1 MKYNYTITKN
11 EDLDSLKIEL
21 PKGLEIVATFL
32 ENDIQGIPIKWWL
45 QEIDEVLNN
54 LKEYNEFKGI
64 LCAVQ
69 VKKDETIIV
78 DLYSIH
84 DPNIC
89 KIETIELRK
98 LIEVW
103 GQAQKVYKDN
113 N

>member
-1 MKYNYTITKN
+1 MKYIYKVAKN
-11 EDLDSLKIEL
+11 EGLDSLKIEL
-21 PKGLEIVATFL
+21 PKELEIVAGFL

-45 QEIDEVLNN
+45 QQIDEVLNS
-54 LKEYNEFKGI
+54 LKEYNEFQGT
-64 LCAVQ
+64 LCAIQ
-69 VKKDETIIV
+69 VKKDETILV

-89 KIETIELRK
+89 KIETTELRN

-103 GQAQKVYKDN
+103 GQAQKMYKDN

>member
-1 MKYNYTITKN
+1 MKYIYKVTKN
-11 EDLDSLKIEL
+11 EGLDSLKIEL
-21 PKGLEIVATFL
+21 PKELEIVATFL

-45 QEIDEVLNN
+45 QQIDEVLNN
-54 LKEYNEFKGI
+54 LKEYNEFQGT
-64 LCAVQ
+64 LCAIQ
-69 VKKDETIIV
+69 VKKDETILV

-89 KIETIELRK
+89 KIETTELRN

-103 GQAQKVYKDN
+103 GQAQKMYKDN